1 MSKDIQK
8 ILDEQRKIS
17 PIKGLTPGQINRKI
31 GHAEAIENRRK
42 IPVEDYKALILEYW
56 QRSEPR
62 PLNFS
67 QTIGARYGV
76 KHVDKIV
83 NNHHATMDSEQYQKL
98 VDDYDKKFPNAKQS
112 LAMSQRD
119 HVKAGDNISR
129 AKQTVSDK
137 HAIEIYKACKP
148 WWKQPGARAFKE
160 QLAVKYGISFN
171 KVNITAMGQHP
182 ALKGSKDGVK
192 R

>member
-8 ILDEQRKIS
+8 ILDQQKEIS
-17 PIKGLTPGQINRKI
+17 PIKDLTPSQISKI
-31 GHAEAIENRRK
+31 IGARTTAELRRK
-42 IPVEDYKALILEYW
+42 IPVEDYEKLIIEYW

-67 QTIGARYGV
+67 QTIGARYNV
-76 KHVDKIV
+76 QHVDKIV
-83 NNHHATMDSEQYQKL
+83 NNHHGTMDSEQYEKL
-98 VDDYDKKFPNAKQS
+98 VDVYNKKFPNAKQS

-119 HVKAGDNISR
+119 HTKAGDNISR
-129 AKQTVSDK
+129 AKQTLSDK
-137 HAIEIYKACKP
+137 HAIEIYEACKP

-160 QLAVKYGISFN
+160 QLAVKYGVSFN

-182 ALKGSKDGVK
+182 ALKGSKNGVK